1 MFAVSDL
8 FYFRCRGIKDRVLV
22 INSYTCEN
30 LDGTWRD
37 VLSNVKQKAILSAI
51 GSGLGL
57 QGRKIKEL
65 MAGAAPAVA
74 LAQPDHESKSSHG
87 FLSKIGLRHKKRED
101 SPRCKLEQR
110 DAIDFEKR
118 RALFGESFVS
128 SARGVFHRQMP
139 EDKAVAAGQISPEEQ
154 MSPSKAERMPTLD
167 LDRALPPEDD
177 SSSDSDD
184 NQTPVSPRLQLAP
197 GPSPLGDGLQ
207 QTADKTSEDTSQQ
220 PWRTGYYSD
229 PYKPPELLQGSARQK
244 NASGGREEGNEGP
257 RWMKSIE

>member
-1 MFAVSDL
+1 M
-8 FYFRCRGIKDRVLV
+8 
-22 INSYTCEN
+22 
-30 LDGTWRD
+30 DGTWRD

-74 LAQPDHESKSSHG
+74 LAQPDYESRSSHG
-87 FLSKIGLRHKKRED
+87 FLSKIGLRHKKKED

-110 DAIDFEKR
+110 DVIEIEKR

-128 SARGVFHRQMP
+128 STRGVFNRQVP
-139 EDKAVAAGQISPEEQ
+139 EEKAAIAGQVSPEEQ

-167 LDRALPPEDD
+167 LDRALPPEED

-184 NQTPVSPRLQLAP
+184 SHTPISPRLQLTP
-197 GPSPLGDGLQ
+197 GPTPLGDGLHHTSGKAVDDPPQ
-207 QTADKTSEDTSQQ
+207 QS
-220 PWRTGYYSD
+220 WRTGYYTD
-229 PYKPPELLQGSARQK
+229 PYKPPELLQGPTRSMKTPGGQEEK
-244 NASGGREEGNEGP
+244 NDGP
-257 RWMKSIE
+257 RWMRSIE